1 MIYAIGEVSERIGLP
16 ISTIRYYHKNG
27 LMPHVD
33 RTAGGQRRFSDDDV
47 EWLRYLERLRAT
59 GMPIAE
65 MREFVELIDGGEETL
80 ERRRQIMRNRRSEVE
95 AQLAELQTTLG
106 IIAYKCWYYDRAL
119 AVGDEQAARAIPP
132 EEMPPEVRSAR
143 ELCRFSW

>member
-47 EWLRYLERLRAT
+47 I
-59 GMPIAE
+59 GVVI
-65 MREFVELIDGGEETL
+65 VDGNT
-80 ERRRQIMRNRRSEVE
+80 RRI
-95 AQLAELQTTLG
+95 
-106 IIAYKCWYYDRAL
+106 
-119 AVGDEQAARAIPP
+119 
-132 EEMPPEVRSAR
+132 
-143 ELCRFSW
+143 

>member
-27 LMPHVD
+27 LMPYVD

-119 AVGDEQAARAIPP
+119 ELGDEQAARAISP

>member
-27 LMPHVD
+27 LMPYVD

-59 GMPIAE
+59 GMPIA
-65 MREFVELIDGGEETL
+65 

-106 IIAYKCWYYDRAL
+106 IIAYKCWYYDRAFEL
-119 AVGDEQAARAIPP
+119 GDEQAARAIPP